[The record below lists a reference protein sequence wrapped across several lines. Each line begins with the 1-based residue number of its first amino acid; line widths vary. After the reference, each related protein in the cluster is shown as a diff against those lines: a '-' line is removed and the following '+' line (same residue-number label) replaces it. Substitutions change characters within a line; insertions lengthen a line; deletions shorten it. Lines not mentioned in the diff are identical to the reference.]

1 MIGKPLRFPP
11 HKATNG
17 DDEVVTQ
24 AERLVLFVCSLLLL
38 PNAMALMQEDPDFQP
53 THDGV
58 DFPVGWTDF
67 NLGGPFSPQVR
78 MVYPAMF
85 DGEDKDMAGN
95 GPFSWLVFIGDSGE
109 SIDDYMLL
117 TESFAQRGFIVVV
130 STPMNDE
137 TDVEETL
144 ERLTDIADAMVQQN
158 QSNIHILGSAGN
170 IDLAHWGIGGHG
182 KGAAAAYGAYPLWGL
197 TSQSEDFQPPRALFG
212 VGLDLTEF
220 SEDFDWNELASEVE
234 FPRPNTGFFITGTV
248 DEVAPSQEMM
258 ERVEQTGGIAWHWM
272 HLLGADHYQ
281 FQDSTSFFEND
292 GTPTMSQSAQIEL
305 SSDHLIAYLDTV
317 LHGDHERF
325 RDAFNR
331 EQGPQTVGD
340 ENAYIDE
347 FLEPSNFL
355 LLTNFTS
362 SHNLSTPLNGSHQLV
377 LSTNWTLRNGDTF
390 GELNASWA
398 VDVTCGWEGQPWQAN
413 GSLHANATASCTYPM
428 APVSP
433 GTHKAWLRV
442 SVEGAPSTT
451 GAVVERTNTPMEL
464 VFPQPGVYLPQHGST
479 SLNISDVA
487 LDPDGQP
494 VRVVSAILTGEDA
507 NHFSVELAADGA
519 SFTVTHALDEE
530 WQGECMLEVQLRSD
544 GEVLDEKNTSLRVY
558 LTPVDDPVEKTGTVP
573 IQQLIED
580 GQSIAYDLGEVVS
593 DPEGEQLLIRVDGVA
608 SGTQGPVR
616 YFIEGELI
624 TLTPLENANGA
635 VVITAMVSDG
645 ANPSVELEIPV
656 VVEARDD
663 PVVINTSAWVNHTIE
678 EDGVFTLLLSQLA
691 YDVDGDVLQWT
702 LEHEHSK
709 LQVVQ
714 SNESF
719 TLTPAPDINGQF
731 DNLWLNV
738 TDGTSTHSDQ
748 FTLVVTPVGDMP
760 VASIQAVQRLSESN
774 SATMQWSMLD
784 IDEALNT
791 SGMLTINGVEIPT
804 NHSCLF
810 ESPTTAQCVTIIPL
824 PDSQSVTMD
833 FKLKLHDDELDRDIV
848 VSYIFEDTQQGGG
861 VTDSNSQEDS
871 TSGLL
876 PPVLIGGGL
885 LVFLVLLALLARR
898 RGGEESDPSGLDEH
912 VTNQDERNASSGG
925 LLARAERLK

>member
-24 AERLVLFVCSLLLL
+24 AERLVLFLCSLLLL
-38 PNAMALMQEDPDFQP
+38 PNAMALMEEDPDFQP

-158 QSNIHILGSAGN
+158 QSNINILGSAGN

-197 TSQSEDFQPPRALFG
+197 SSQSEAFQPPRALFG

-317 LHGDHERF
+317 VHGDHERF

-362 SHNLSTPLNGSHQLV
+362 SHNLSTPLNGSQQLV
-377 LSTNWTLRNGDTF
+377 LSTHWTLRNGDTF

-398 VDVTCGWEGQPWQAN
+398 VDVTCGWEGPPWQAN

-519 SFTVTHALDEE
+519 SFTVAHALDEE

-593 DPEGEQLLIRVDGVA
+593 DPEGEQLLIRVDGMA

-635 VVITAMVSDG
+635 VVITATVSDG
-645 ANPSVELEIPV
+645 ANPLVELEIPV

-663 PVVINTSAWVNHTIE
+663 PVVINTSAWVNHTIQ
-678 EDGVFTLLLSQLA
+678 EDGVFTLLLSELA

-702 LEHEHSK
+702 LEHEHSQ
-709 LQVVQ
+709 LQVAQ

-719 TLTPAPDINGQF
+719 TLTPAPDINGPF

-738 TDGTSTHSDQ
+738 TDGTSTHSHQ

-885 LVFLVLLALLARR
+885 LVLLILLALLARR

-912 VTNQDERNASSGG
+912 VTNQDERNASPGG

>member
-17 DDEVVTQ
+17 DGEVVTQ
-24 AERLVLFVCSLLLL
+24 AERLVLFLCSLLLL
-38 PNAMALMQEDPDFQP
+38 PNAMALMEEDPDFQP

-197 TSQSEDFQPPRALFG
+197 TSQSEAFQPPRALFG

-292 GTPTMSQSAQIEL
+292 GTPTMSRSAQIEL
-305 SSDHLIAYLDTV
+305 SSDHLVAYLDTV

-362 SHNLSTPLNGSHQLV
+362 SHNLSTPLNGSQQLV

-519 SFTVTHALDEE
+519 SFTVAHALDEE

-593 DPEGEQLLIRVDGVA
+593 DPEGEQLLIRVDGMA

-635 VVITAMVSDG
+635 VVITALVSDG

-663 PVVINTSAWVNHTIE
+663 PVVINTSAWVNHTVE
-678 EDGVFTLLLSQLA
+678 EDAVFTLLLSQLA

-702 LEHEHSK
+702 LEHEYSQ
-709 LQVVQ
+709 LQAAQ
-714 SNESF
+714 NNGS
-719 TLTPAPDINGQF
+719 LAITPAPDTHGQF

-784 IDEALNT
+784 IDGALNT
-791 SGMLTINGVEIPT
+791 SGVLTINGVEIPT

-810 ESPTTAQCVTIIPL
+810 ESSTTAQCVTIIPL
-824 PDSQSVTMD
+824 PDSQSVTKD

-885 LVFLVLLALLARR
+885 LVLLVLLALLARR
-898 RGGEESDPSGLDEH
+898 RGGEESDPSELDEH
-912 VTNQDERNASSGG
+912 VMNQDERNTSSGG